1 MSTDPSGSPDK
12 PERRGSPGMRFV
24 RVWMPVLIIV
34 AGLLLGI
41 IVGTDAAWEGGALL
55 ISAGVSVWV
64 LNLLYRV
71 GVRGDRDRATEES
84 ARAHFERTGRWPDEN
99 P

>member
-1 MSTDPSGSPDK
+1 MTADPAK
-12 PERRGSPGMRFV
+12 TARRADSPGMRFV
-24 RVWMPVLIIV
+24 RVWMPLLIVI

-41 IVGTDAAWEGGALL
+41 IGGTDAAWEGGALL

-71 GVRGDRDRATEES
+71 GVRGDKDRSSEEQARD
-84 ARAHFERTGRWPDEN
+84 HFERTGRWPDEK